1 MRALFSNWRAG
12 RAMILVAVCLTVV
25 MFTVR
30 CGKVQ
35 EGAGLIRGMEEYVY
49 GFSLVMMDVTKAVMT
64 ATPNSGEYSAP
75 INQFARIRTVVS
87 PDFKNVVRI
96 SVNSIWTHGFLD
108 LQKEPMI
115 VTIPDTKGRYIVMQA
130 MNMWTDDF
138 ASAGTR
144 TPETNAGNYLI
155 AGPNWNGTA
164 PPDVKA
170 VFRCSTRYA
179 WVLVQISAGGPQD
192 YPAIHELQDQ
202 IQAIP
207 LSSWGKPYTPP
218 TNVPV
223 DPTADITA
231 TPYDQVRL
239 MTGEMFFKRL
249 AALLKENPPYPGD
262 TKSLEMLK
270 KIGIEPGKDF
280 DTSKLDPDTLKGI
293 NKAPGVVWL
302 KFATGPYEMKT
313 VNGWINMFNIGRFG
327 TDYETRAFVAYF
339 GLGALTSDDCIY
351 PSAVLDGEGKVL
363 DGAQKYVM
371 HFEKN
376 GVPPSHVGVWSIS
389 PYREN
394 FYVHNPIERYGLLS
408 GMPLKYNAD
417 GSLDVYIQ
425 AKSPGPDKEANWL
438 PCPPS
443 GPFNLTIR
451 VYQPKKEILD
461 GTYKLPPVKKV
472 Q

>member
-1 MRALFSNWRAG
+1 MKKCMLF
-12 RAMILVAVCLTVV
+12 
-25 MFTVR
+25 
-30 CGKVQ
+30 
-35 EGAGLIRGMEEYVY
+35 GLIAFLLVVALSLAACTKVEETKAYIYGMESYVY
-49 GFSLVMMDVTKAVMT
+49 GFPLVMMDVTRAVMT

-75 INQFARIRTVVS
+75 INQFGRIRTVVS

-96 SVNSIWTHGFLD
+96 SVNSLWTHGFLD

-130 MNMWTDDF
+130 LNMWTDDF
-138 ASAGTR
+138 ASVGTR
-144 TPETNAGNYLI
+144 TPATNAGNYLI
-155 AGPNWNGTA
+155 AGPDWNGTA

-192 YPAIHELQDQ
+192 YPAIHALQDQ
-202 IQAIP
+202 IKVTP
-207 LSSWGKPYTPP
+207 LISWGKPYTPP
-218 TNVPV
+218 RNVPV
-223 DPTADITA
+223 DATADITA

-249 AALLKENPPYPGD
+249 AALLKDNPPYPGD
-262 TKSLEMLK
+262 TKALEKLK
-270 KIGIEPGKDF
+270 KIGIELGRDF
-280 DTSKLDPDTLKGI
+280 DPSSLDAATLKGI
-293 NKAPGVVWL
+293 NMASEEVWL
-302 KFATGPYEMKT
+302 KFAQGIYEAPT
-313 VNGWINMFNIGRFG
+313 VHGWMNALNIGKYG
-327 TDYETRAFVAYF
+327 TDYQTRALIAWF
-339 GLGALTSDDCIY
+339 GLGALTSDDAVY
-351 PSAVLDGEGKVL
+351 PSAFTDGDGKVL
-363 DGAQKYVM
+363 DGAQKYIM

-394 FYVHNPIERYGLLS
+394 FYVRNSINRYGILS
-408 GMPLKYNAD
+408 SMPLKYNAD

-425 AKSPGPDKEANWL
+425 AKSPGPDKEANWM
-438 PCPPS
+438 PCPP
-443 GPFNLTIR
+443 GLPFNLTTR

-461 GTYKLPPVKKV
+461 GTYQLPPVKKV

>member
-1 MRALFSNWRAG
+1 M
-12 RAMILVAVCLTVV
+12 MLVAVCLTMV
-25 MFTVR
+25 MFTVS
-30 CGKVQ
+30 CEKVK
-35 EGAGLIRGMEEYVY
+35 EEEVYIYGMESYVY
-49 GFSLVMMDVTKAVMT
+49 GFPLVMMDATRAVMT

-96 SVNSIWTHGFLD
+96 SVNSLWTHGFLD

-138 ASAGTR
+138 ASVGTR
-144 TPETNAGNYLI
+144 TPATNAGNYMI

-170 VFRCSTRYA
+170 VFRCPTRYA

-202 IQAIP
+202 IQATP

-218 TNVPV
+218 GNVPV
-223 DPTADITA
+223 DPTADLTA

-262 TKSLEMLK
+262 TKALEKLK

-280 DTSKLDPDTLKGI
+280 DASKLDAATLKGI
-293 NKAPGVVWL
+293 NKAPGEVWL
-302 KFATGPYEMKT
+302 KFAQGVYEAPT
-313 VNGWINMFNIGRFG
+313 VNGWVKIFNIGRFG
-327 TDYETRAFVAYF
+327 TDYQTRALIAWM
-339 GLGALTSDDCIY
+339 GLGALTSDDCVY
-351 PSAVLDGEGKVL
+351 PSAFLDGDGKVL
-363 DGAQKYVM
+363 DGTQKYIM

-394 FYVHNPIERYGLLS
+394 FYVRNSINRYGILS
-408 GMPLKYNAD
+408 SMPLKYNAD

-443 GPFNLTIR
+443 DPFNLTIR

-472 Q
+472 QQ